1 MRRTFALAAA
11 LALATGAVHLSSLLS
26 TGDSASARPSH
37 PLEFVGNSIADF
49 PLNQSAPDAV
59 SEVRDPLGSNEW
71 VMKMTVDNHDVY
83 PVTPTH
89 DPRASLLTPTRIR
102 PGDTFWWR
110 AKFLLPRNFPDRV
123 PGWLV
128 VLEGPYGPPFD
139 STPPW
144 HIEVTGRQIKW
155 VRNSNYDWDV
165 PWQMPLVKGH
175 WIHVLMHC
183 RFSRHGFVDMWING
197 RRVSFFRGD
206 SYNPSHHRRTR
217 RLWMQTRDRSNNE
230 GANFAVLMN
239 YRKAG
244 MFRTVT
250 IYHGP
255 TELGATAA
263 AVRR

>member
-1 MRRTFALAAA
+1 MRRTFALVAAVA
-11 LALATGAVHLSSLLS
+11 LASGAVLLASLLP
-26 TGDSASARPSH
+26 TGDSASARAH
-37 PLEFVGNSIADF
+37 RPLGFVGNSIGDF
-49 PLNQSAPDAV
+49 ALNQSAPGAV
-59 SEVRDPLGSNEW
+59 TEVPDPLGSGER

-102 PGDTFWWR
+102 PGDEFWWR
-110 AKFLLPRNFPDRV
+110 AKFLLPHDFPHRV

-128 VLEGPYGPPFD
+128 VLEGPYGPPFA

-144 HIEVTGRQIKW
+144 HIEISGRHIKW
-155 VRNSNYDWDV
+155 VRNSNYGWDV
-165 PWQMPLVKGH
+165 PWQMPVVRGH
-175 WIHVLMHC
+175 WIRVLMHC
-183 RFSRHGFVDMWING
+183 RFSRHGFVEMWING
-197 RRVSFFRGD
+197 HRVTFFRGNT
-206 SYNPSHHRRTR
+206 YNPGHHRRTR
-217 RLWMQTRDRSNNE
+217 RLWMQTRDRSNDA

-250 IYHGP
+250 VFQGP

-263 AVRR
+263 AVKR

>member
-1 MRRTFALAAA
+1 MRRPFALAAA
-11 LALATGAVHLSSLLS
+11 LAVTTSAVVLASLVS
-26 TGDSASARPSH
+26 TGDSASARPR
-37 PLEFVGNSIADF
+37 PVPRFVGNSIGDF
-49 PLNQSAPDAV
+49 ALNQSAPGAV
-59 SEVRDPLGSNEW
+59 TEVRDPRGSGER
-71 VMKMTVDNHDVY
+71 VMKMTVDNSDVY

-102 PGDTFWWR
+102 PGDEFWWR
-110 AKFLLPRNFPDRV
+110 AKFLLPRSFPRSV

-139 STPPW
+139 NSPPW
-144 HIEVTGRQIKW
+144 HIEVKGRQIEW
-155 VRNSNYDWDV
+155 VRNGTYNWDV
-165 PWQMPLVKGH
+165 PWHMPLVRGR
-175 WIHVLMHC
+175 WINVLMHC
-183 RFSRHGFVDMWING
+183 RFSSHGFVEMWING
-197 RRVSFFRGD
+197 HHITFFRGNT
-206 SYNPSHHRRTR
+206 YNPGHHRRTK
-217 RLWMQTRDRSNNE
+217 RLRMRTRDQSNDR

-250 IYHGP
+250 VYQGA

>member
-1 MRRTFALAAA
+1 MRRQLALVAA
-11 LALATGAVHLSSLLS
+11 LALVVGAAAIGSVP
-26 TGDSASARPSH
+26 TAGSAAPDRSGPR
-37 PLEFVGNSIADF
+37 LKFVGSRIGDF
-49 PLNQSAPDAV
+49 ALNQSAPGAV
-59 SEVRDPLGSNEW
+59 TEVRDPAGSGERVLKLTAHN
-71 VMKMTVDNHDVY
+71 DDVY
-83 PVTPTH
+83 PVTPTR
-89 DPRASLLTPTRIR
+89 DPRASLLTPTRIQ
-102 PGDTFWWR
+102 PGDDFWWR
-110 AKFLLPRNFPDRV
+110 AKFLLPRNFPSSV

-144 HIEVTGRQIKW
+144 HIEVTGRHIEW
-155 VRNSNYDWDV
+155 VRNGTYRWDV
-165 PWQMPLVKGH
+165 PWRMPLVRGR

-183 RFSRHGFVDMWING
+183 RFSEHGFVDMWIDG
-197 RRVSFFRGD
+197 RRVTFFRGNT
-206 SYNPSHHRRTR
+206 YNPNHHRPTR
-217 RLWMQTRDRSNNE
+217 RLRMRTRDHSNDG

-250 IYHGP
+250 VYQGE

>member
-1 MRRTFALAAA
+1 VENR
-11 LALATGAVHLSSLLS
+11 AVLLGSLLPMGS
-26 TGDSASARPSH
+26 LASARPS
-37 PLEFVGNSIADF
+37 PVPRFVGNSIGDF
-49 PLNQSAPDAV
+49 ALNQSAPGAV
-59 SEVRDPLGSNEW
+59 TEVRDPAGSGER
-71 VMKMTVDNHDVY
+71 VLKMTVDNHDVY

-102 PGDTFWWR
+102 PGDEFWWR
-110 AKFLLPRNFPDRV
+110 SKFLLPRNFPRSV

-144 HIEVTGRQIKW
+144 HIEVNGRQIEW
-155 VRNSNYDWDV
+155 VRNSTYGWDV
-165 PWQMPLVKGH
+165 PWRMPLVSGR

-183 RFSRHGFVDMWING
+183 RFSHHGFVEMWVDG
-197 RRVSFFRGD
+197 RRVTFFRGD
-206 SYNPSHHRRTR
+206 TYNPNHHRRTH
-217 RLWMQTRDRSNNE
+217 RLWMQTRDGSNDG

-250 IYHGP
+250 VYHGA
-255 TELGATAA
+255 TALGPAAA